1 MPYIANRRMN
11 LAGKIYERGEVVPDK
26 VMNDIDPGRQG
37 ALTRTRLIIEVETV
51 PKPPGDMCPHC
62 EEGPF
67 QRLAQHISLKHED
80 ILLGDDEVKVEADQA
95 EAGAEP
101 VAEETDL
108 PEESD
113 GNS

>member
-62 EEGPF
+62 DEGPF

-80 ILLGDDEVKVEADQA
+80 ILLSDDEVMAEAEQA

-108 PEESD
+108 PEETD